1 MKTQNIV
8 LVVMM
13 VVKATLMQWGKYIR
27 LGHKKFHNSKVHIGI
42 HYFVHFVL
50 SKVVIFRS
58 SVEKLF

>member
-42 HYFVHFVL
+42 H
-50 SKVVIFRS
+50 
-58 SVEKLF
+58 